1 MNEQRPVINFVLSNY
16 SSNYFWTLHKLQFW
30 CTYIQISEVFIQQ
43 FVGKFVCI
51 EITATL
57 MVTTIVFG

>member
-1 MNEQRPVINFVLSNY
+1 MNEQRSVINFVLSNY
-16 SSNYFWTLHKLQFW
+16 SSNYFLDFTKNADW

-51 EITATL
+51 EITAKL
-57 MVTTIVFG
+57 MVTTVVFG